1 MEYLAQQAGG
11 RGSEALAVTIAVV
24 AMTAVV
30 FCFRGQPRVDDITRK
45 GEGSSRKG
53 EKIEEEQDEKIKG
66 SVADFEKHLPA
77 DRIFSLETLA
87 PWDGR
92 QLPMCIGV
100 CGKVLD
106 VSSSEN
112 FEPGFGYGKLWAGKD
127 ATYALAHASLKAED
141 ANVLDYDLTNWEE
154 RPFKGVCKAYMS
166 SSEAVLNATHVKE
179 STMEALGSW
188 CKHFLSKYPV
198 VGALKEYDG
207 QDFSQV
213 LPDIETEKTQKS

>member
-154 RPFKGVCKAYMS
+154 
-166 SSEAVLNATHVKE
+166 